1 MTKTIKLCAIGIFL
15 FSILPLKAQE
25 TIRLS
30 RVECEAIFLR
40 ENLSLLAEKLNIPI
54 AEAAVKQAKLWAN
67 PTFTFDEVN
76 LWATNR
82 QTDGQ
87 EVSPE
92 IWNEFGK
99 NQQFAFEI
107 EQLIYTAGKRKKMV
121 EIEKVSVDK
130 SRQYFEELLRNLKI
144 EFRAQMTELQYVQFQ
159 QKYLENLFN
168 SIQELTT
175 AYEHQLASQNI
186 SKSEYSRLKVK
197 ELELKKEIYD
207 LGRTSAEIQKEL
219 KILMHQ
225 NPNSILE
232 ITDEGFG
239 VNLEESQIS
248 LVEELV
254 KQAEENRPDI
264 QLAVLEENYYNK
276 LYDYER
282 AQRIPDISL
291 KASYDRNGSTMLDF
305 VGFGITFD
313 LPIFDRNQG
322 NIQIAKLGIEQS
334 KIETQAIR
342 QKLESEIHLNYQNLL
357 KVIELKNQIE
367 ENYNLSLDEL
377 LEAYNKNLKSRNIS
391 MLEYLDFL
399 DAYLDNQETILD
411 VNKEINNA
419 VEELNYAVGKDII
432 ETN

>member
-1 MTKTIKLCAIGIFL
+1 
-15 FSILPLKAQE
+15 
-25 TIRLS
+25 
-30 RVECEAIFLR
+30 
-40 ENLSLLAEKLNIPI
+40 
-54 AEAAVKQAKLWAN
+54 
-67 PTFTFDEVN
+67 
-76 LWATNR
+76 
-82 QTDGQ
+82 
-87 EVSPE
+87 
-92 IWNEFGK
+92 
-99 NQQFAFEI
+99 
-107 EQLIYTAGKRKKMV
+107 
-121 EIEKVSVDK
+121 
-130 SRQYFEELLRNLKI
+130 
-144 EFRAQMTELQYVQFQ
+144 
-159 QKYLENLFN
+159 
-168 SIQELTT
+168 
-175 AYEHQLASQNI
+175 
-186 SKSEYSRLKVK
+186 
-197 ELELKKEIYD
+197 
-207 LGRTSAEIQKEL
+207 
-219 KILMHQ
+219 
-225 NPNSILE
+225 
-232 ITDEGFG
+232 
-239 VNLEESQIS
+239 NLEESQIS